1 MLRKWLLSGL
11 CVVLVFSCACC
22 AKRVEQ
28 GALSGSIPDEAV
40 SLVSITESAD
50 DSSSVAVVPSEGM
63 NSIVSE
69 VSSVPDAGA
78 PPSEPSSSLSE
89 PSVTPPPAISSNSLD
104 ISSQEPSQTVSWNSS
119 PASSEASAVPPGSSN
134 TSSSNSITVTL
145 AIRGVKGAVICDA
158 QSLTVRENST
168 VFTVLRDYARQ
179 TGLEFSYTGGVKSAY
194 VTGID
199 GLYEFDYGNQSGWLY
214 RVNGDFA
221 AASVSCG
228 SYPVHEGD
236 RIEWLYT
243 TDRGADVG
251 APRF

>member
-1 MLRKWLLSGL
+1 MLRKWLLTGL
-11 CVVLVFSCACC
+11 CVVFVFSCACC
-22 AKRVEQ
+22 AKQTDQ
-28 GALSGSIPDEAV
+28 GAWNDSIPDGVV
-40 SLVSITESAD
+40 SLVSITESVD
-50 DSSSVAVVPSEGM
+50 DSSSAAVPSSEALD
-63 NSIVSE
+63 SIVSE
-69 VSSVPDAGA
+69 VSSVPDAQA
-78 PPSEPSSSLSE
+78 PPPESSLLPEPSIAPPPVVSSELLDDSLPESPPSGWNSAPDSSEPGVVPPDS
-89 PSVTPPPAISSNSLD
+89 SVTTA
-104 ISSQEPSQTVSWNSS
+104 PSQ
-119 PASSEASAVPPGSSN
+119 
-134 TSSSNSITVTL
+134 ITVTL
-145 AIRGVKGAVICDA
+145 AIRGVESTVICGE

-168 VFTVLRDYARQ
+168 VFTVLRDYTRQ

-194 VTGID
+194 ITGID

>member
-1 MLRKWLLSGL
+1 M
-11 CVVLVFSCACC
+11 
-22 AKRVEQ
+22 
-28 GALSGSIPDEAV
+28 
-40 SLVSITESAD
+40 
-50 DSSSVAVVPSEGM
+50 
-63 NSIVSE
+63 
-69 VSSVPDAGA
+69 
-78 PPSEPSSSLSE
+78 
-89 PSVTPPPAISSNSLD
+89 
-104 ISSQEPSQTVSWNSS
+104 
-119 PASSEASAVPPGSSN
+119 
-134 TSSSNSITVTL
+134 
-145 AIRGVKGAVICDA
+145 KGTVICDT